1 MNRRVKPVVVVSKC
15 LGFDACRYNGD
26 IIEEEFLKRLEPFV
40 RFVPVCPEMEI
51 GLGTPRE
58 PVRIVNG
65 NGELKLLQP
74 ATGLDLT
81 ERMRAFSSTFLA
93 SLKEVDGFIL
103 KSRSP
108 SCGPAEVKV
117 YKSTERGAPVAW
129 SSGLFAGAVL
139 EKFPGL
145 AVEDEGRLRNYK
157 IREHFLTRL
166 FALARFREMRKGHEM
181 RNLVQLHASNKL
193 LLMAYHQNEM
203 RTLGRL
209 VANPQRRRPREVWAD
224 YAAHFGHALA
234 RAPRHTSIIN
244 VMQHAF
250 GYFSQRLTA
259 KERSFFLSTLE
270 KYRKGRIPV
279 GGALSVLTS
288 WIVRFEDH
296 YLSQQTFFDPYPAEL
311 MDVTDSGKGR
321 SV

>member
-145 AVEDEGRLRNYK
+145 AVEDEGRLK
-157 IREHFLTRL
+157 I
-166 FALARFREMRKGHEM
+166 
-181 RNLVQLHASNKL
+181 
-193 LLMAYHQNEM
+193 
-203 RTLGRL
+203 GR
-209 VANPQRRRPREVWAD
+209 
-224 YAAHFGHALA
+224 AH
-234 RAPRHTSIIN
+234 
-244 VMQHAF
+244 V
-250 GYFSQRLTA
+250 
-259 KERSFFLSTLE
+259 
-270 KYRKGRIPV
+270 
-279 GGALSVLTS
+279 
-288 WIVRFEDH
+288 
-296 YLSQQTFFDPYPAEL
+296 
-311 MDVTDSGKGR
+311 
-321 SV
+321 